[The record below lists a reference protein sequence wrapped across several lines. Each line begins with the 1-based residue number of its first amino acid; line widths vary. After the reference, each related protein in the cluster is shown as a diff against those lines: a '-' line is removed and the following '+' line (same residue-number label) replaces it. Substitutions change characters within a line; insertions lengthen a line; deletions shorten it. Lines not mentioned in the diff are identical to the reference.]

1 MNTAHATVLPAE
13 HEIPASHDARL
24 THTASWTRQLGIV
37 WAVSTAFAV
46 FSGAYIA
53 AIIELVFA
61 VLLIR
66 AASDLRAIVQTQGND
81 LALLRS
87 ATARIARM
95 LQVRIVLVLLATPVM
110 LFGMAAYWLKP

>member
-1 MNTAHATVLPAE
+1 MQTAHATVIPVD
-13 HEIPASHDARL
+13 HEIAASHDARL

-46 FSGAYIA
+46 LSGAYIG
-53 AIIELVFA
+53 AIVELVFA

-66 AASDLRAIVQTQGND
+66 AASDMRAIVQTQGND

-87 ATARIARM
+87 ATARLTRM
-95 LQVRIVLVLLATPVM
+95 LLMRIVLVALGTPIM
-110 LFGMAAYWLKP
+110 LFGMAAYWLKQ